1 MESNDILRVKYYS
14 INDMSV
20 GFYLKRIEDVISN
33 FAAEENRTDINEI
46 MELYNIQQFFQNR
59 IYSKYWTRQQ
69 INDYSRIVEK
79 FPKVIGK
86 SFFEI
91 EINMLKSIFE
101 TINYTYRNDFWKLIE
116 KYKVYEKI
124 PVEVF
129 KDIIL
134 SKHFI
139 LGDILECKKIV
150 KKFSKEITVY
160 MVANPFCAEILLN
173 YYLVVHDRNI
183 EPLYFPAELSE

>member
-183 EPLYFPAELSE
+183 TFIFSC